1 MSKLEK
7 AIDELNRME
16 HTAAQCSPLHT
27 LDARAKLL
35 VTFLFLL
42 MVLSLP
48 LTNLSTLI
56 LFIVYPVVSC
66 SMAGLRYGTV
76 FKRSLIVLPFI
87 LFIGIFNPLLD
98 RQVVFHPGGVG
109 ITSGWITFVSI
120 LIRGLISV
128 QAVFILIF
136 TTGFYNLCRGMGH
149 LGVPSL
155 LITQL
160 LFVYRYISILLQEAL
175 NMSRARTARSFG
187 RKSYPVKMWGI
198 FVGQLLIRTIERS
211 ERIHRAMLSRGFT
224 GTVDS
229 VSSSR
234 WRFRDTLYL
243 LSWAIL
249 FPVLRF
255 CHPADIFNVFTNS

>member
-16 HTAAQCSPLHT
+16 RTVEQCSPLHT

-35 VTFLFLL
+35 VTLLFLL
-42 MVLSLP
+42 IVLSLP
-48 LTNLSTLI
+48 LTDLSTLI

-66 SMAGLRYGTV
+66 AMAGIPYSTI
-76 FKRSLIVLPFI
+76 FKRSLIVLPFV
-87 LFIGIFNPLLD
+87 LFIGIFNPILD
-98 RQVVFHPGGVG
+98 RQVVFNLGGVG

-120 LIRGLISV
+120 LIRGLVSV
-128 QAVFILIF
+128 QAVFVLIF

-149 LGVPSL
+149 LGIPSL

-160 LFVYRYISILLQEAL
+160 LFVYRYISVLLQEAL
-175 NMSRARTARSFG
+175 SMDRAQVARSFG
-187 RKSYPVKMWGI
+187 RKSYPVKIWGV

-224 GTVDS
+224 GIIEG
-229 VSSSR
+229 VSCSR

-243 LSWAIL
+243 ISWTIL
-249 FPVLRF
+249 FLVLRL
-255 CHPADIFNVFTNS
+255 CHPAGIFNVFMNS

>member
-7 AIDELNRME
+7 AIDELNRPE
-16 HTAAQCSPLHT
+16 QTEEQCSPLHT

-35 VTFLFLL
+35 VTLLFLL
-42 MVLSLP
+42 TVLSIP

-56 LFIVYPVVSC
+56 LFTVYPVVSC
-66 SMAGLRYGTV
+66 AMAGIRYGII

-87 LFIGIFNPLLD
+87 LLIGIFNPLLD
-98 RQVVFHPGGVG
+98 RQVMFYWEGVG
-109 ITSGWITFVSI
+109 ITYGWITFVSI

-128 QAVFILIF
+128 QAVFVLIF

-149 LGVPSL
+149 LGISSL

-160 LFVYRYISILLQEAL
+160 LFVYRYISVLLQEAL

-198 FVGQLLIRTIERS
+198 FIGQLLIRTIERS

-224 GTVDS
+224 GTIHS
-229 VSSSR
+229 ISSTR
-234 WRFRDTLYL
+234 WRLRDTLYL

-249 FPVLRF
+249 FLIVRL
-255 CHPADIFNVFTNS
+255 CHPAGIFNVFINS